1 MPLWRSTADPCPVIQ
16 LFLLW
21 IIKIICYEFEAPAVW
36 AYLIFALVVQF
47 ISVNGDEY
55 LEIAVLM
62 KFVRACLF
70 LNSCAPCNH

>member
-1 MPLWRSTADPCPVIQ
+1 MTLRRGTADPCPVIQ

-36 AYLIFALVVQF
+36 AYLKCALVVRF

-55 LEIAVLM
+55 LEIAAMM